1 MPYRKL
7 ESVMR
12 ILIYLLLFVSL
23 SLAQDKPS
31 SFASRDQ
38 RYRLQPN
45 DVVDVQFRYTPEFN
59 STATIQPD
67 GYITSAIAGQIHV
80 GGLTL
85 TEAADAITKQAN
97 VRLKDPEVT
106 VFLKDFVKP
115 HFVVA
120 GEVAHPGTFEL
131 RGDIGIIQAI
141 ATSGGFKD
149 SARRTQVVLVRKFNS
164 EMAEVKVFDVR
175 KLMTPKNIREDIT
188 LKPGDMLV
196 VPRNNLSKL
205 EPYMHISSLGAY
217 GLAMGVP

>member
-1 MPYRKL
+1 
-7 ESVMR
+7 MR
-12 ILIYLLLFVSL
+12 FLIGVLALVPL
-23 SLAQDKPS
+23 SLAQDAPS

-45 DVVDVQFRYTPEFN
+45 DVVEVQFRYTPEFN
-59 STATIQPD
+59 TTATIEPD
-67 GYITSAIAGQIHV
+67 GYITSSIAGQVHV
-80 GGLTL
+80 GGMTL
-85 TEAADAITKQAN
+85 TEAAAAVTKQAGQ
-97 VRLKDPEVT
+97 RLKDPEVT

-141 ATSGGFKD
+141 AMSGGFKD

-164 EMAEVKVFDVR
+164 EMAEVKVLDVR
-175 KLMTPKNIREDIT
+175 KLMTPKNIREDVT

-196 VPRNNLSKL
+196 VPRNNFSKL
-205 EPYMHISSLGAY
+205 EPYIRISSLGAY
-217 GLAMGVP
+217 GLAAGVP